1 MAKRKMTLRKLHSMP
16 AVLAAYAAAL
26 LLVQAAAAQET
37 ERPSERGSDSTAE
50 WIDSMVHWTV
60 RTIEVVGITTIVIGA
75 VAAICVYLYQT
86 AAHGPAEE
94 EYHRFRSALGRSI
107 LLGLE
112 FLVAADIINTV
123 AIDPTLESVAVLAAI
138 VLVRTFLSFALEVE
152 IDGKWPWRK
161 GQD

>member
-1 MAKRKMTLRKLHSMP
+1 MPGPTHKRPRSSLVGVGACT
-16 AVLAAYAAAL
+16 AAL
-26 LLVQAAAAQET
+26 LLVQAVAAQEPART
-37 ERPSERGSDSTAE
+37 GGRGPEATAE
-50 WIDSMVHWTV
+50 WIDSIVHWTV
-60 RTIEVVGITTIVIGA
+60 RTIEIVGITTIVIGA
-75 VAAICVYLYQT
+75 LASIGVYLYRT
-86 AAHGPAEE
+86 AATGPAEA
-94 EYHRFRSALGRSI
+94 EYHRFRSSLGRSI

-161 GQD
+161 GDG